1 MTRADGGV
9 GVRIPGSAVELPG
22 ALGAA
27 VQSRGLERVVLG
39 VRPEDLMLDEGGPIK
54 ATVSVIESLGHE
66 RHVICRLEDGQLI
79 IVRQAANVSPP
90 AEESEVRL
98 AADAAR
104 LHVFDAQSEE
114 RVHA

>member
-1 MTRADGGV
+1 MTRPPDAD
-9 GVRIPGSAVELPG
+9 
-22 ALGAA
+22 ALN
-27 VQSRGLERVVLG
+27 RGLERVVVG
-39 VRPEDLMLDEGGPIK
+39 MRPEDLTLEEGGPIK

-90 AEESEVRL
+90 AEKGAIRL

-104 LHVFDAQSEE
+104 LHVFDAESAE
-114 RVHA
+114 RVDV